1 MAISPDTTVGP
12 VSLTVSN
19 LDRALGFYN
28 GVLGFSLARRQG
40 TTAVLSAGVSPP
52 LVVLTE
58 VPGARP
64 QPRRTTGLYHF
75 AVLVPDR
82 ASLARALTRLLEAGY
97 PIHGASDHLVSEALY
112 LADPDGNGI
121 EVYAD
126 RPRAQWP
133 RRDEAIVMDT
143 RALDLEGLRAELDG
157 RPNAEGGGALA
168 PATRIGH
175 IHLRVSDLRQDEA
188 FYHGV
193 LGFEV
198 MQRNYPGAL
207 FVAAGGYHHHVGM
220 NIWGGIG
227 APPPPPGTAGL
238 RWFAICLPDDAGLRA
253 VLAHVRA
260 ASVSLRQVEAGWF
273 LRDPSHNGILLV
285 SGGGLGIA
293 EAVTAV
299 PLDAARPV
307 A

>member
-1 MAISPDTTVGP
+1 MAIHPDTTVGP
-12 VSLTVSN
+12 VHLTVSN
-19 LDRALGFYN
+19 LDRALGFYT
-28 GVLGFSLARRQG
+28 GALGFSLARRQG
-40 TTAVLSAGVSPP
+40 TTAVLSADTSTP

-58 VPGARP
+58 VPGAGP
-64 QPRRTTGLYHF
+64 QPRRSTGLYHF
-75 AVLVPDR
+75 AILVPGR
-82 ASLARALTRLLEAGY
+82 AALARALRRLLGAGY

-143 RALDLEGLRAELDG
+143 RALDLEGLLAELDKPPSADG
-157 RPNAEGGGALA
+157 RHTLDPT
-168 PATRIGH
+168 TRIGH
-175 IHLRVSDLRQDEA
+175 IHLRVSDLRQSEA

-198 MQRNYPGAL
+198 MQRDYPGAL
-207 FVAAGGYHHHVGM
+207 FVAAGGYHHHIGM
-220 NIWGGIG
+220 NVWAGIG
-227 APPPPPGTAGL
+227 ALPPPSGAAGL
-238 RWFAICLPDDAGLRA
+238 QWFAICLHDEAELQA
-253 VLAHVRA
+253 VFTRMQT
-260 ASVSLRQVEAGWF
+260 ASVGLHQTEAGWF
-273 LRDPSHNGILLV
+273 LRDPSHNGILLT
-285 SGGGLGIA
+285 SGRGLGIA
-293 EAVTAV
+293 EAAVTV